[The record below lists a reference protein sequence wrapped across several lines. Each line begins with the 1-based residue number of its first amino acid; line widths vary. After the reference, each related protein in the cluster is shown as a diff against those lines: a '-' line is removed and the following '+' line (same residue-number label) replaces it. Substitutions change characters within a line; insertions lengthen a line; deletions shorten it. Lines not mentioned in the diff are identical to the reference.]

1 MAERN
6 GGVGGEARDLSL
18 AEAKSALA
26 WWLDAGVDVAIAE
39 APRDWLKPAPPPAPR
54 APAAP
59 ALPAALERPTH
70 ETLDQFRLWLEQSDA
85 LPLGGTSPRRVL
97 PRGKVEAPVMLLA
110 EMPDAHGAFAEDP
123 AAAQPLTGECWQL
136 ALAMLAAVGID
147 GDHAYCATLSCF
159 HAPGAKLRG
168 ADLEA
173 CAEIAREHIRLARPQ
188 RLLLLGDAPCLAL
201 LGKNLIAARRHPH
214 KVEGVRTVAT
224 FHPRHLIH
232 RTLDKARAWED
243 LLLLM
248 EDEA

>member
-1 MAERN
+1 M
-6 GGVGGEARDLSL
+6 GGDAKQIGF

-26 WWLDAGVDVAIAE
+26 WWLEAGVDVAVAE
-39 APRDWLKPAPPPAPR
+39 APRDWLKAPSPARPLE
-54 APAAP
+54 PAAP
-59 ALPAALERPTH
+59 ARPAH

-85 LPLGGTSPRRVL
+85 LPLGTAKARRIL
-97 PRGKVEAPVMLLA
+97 PRGGVQAPVMLLA
-110 EMPDAHGAFAEDP
+110 EMPTAQESSIGD
-123 AAAQPLTGECWQL
+123 AAAAGQPLSGDSWQL
-136 ALAMLAAVGID
+136 AVAMLAAIGISGED
-147 GDHAYCATLSCF
+147 AYCASLSCF

-168 ADLEA
+168 AELEA

-201 LGKNLIAARRHPH
+201 LGKNMIDARGHAH

-232 RTLDKARAWED
+232 RTLDKPRAWED

>member
-1 MAERN
+1 MAVRD
-6 GGVGGEARDLSL
+6 GPVGGQVTQLSL

-26 WWLDAGVDVAIAE
+26 WWLDAGVDVAISE
-39 APRDWLKPAPPPAPR
+39 APRDWLKPAPPPAR
-54 APAAP
+54 APAP
-59 ALPAALERPTH
+59 AHPETARRPPH

-85 LPLGGTSPRRVL
+85 LPLSGASPRRVM
-97 PRGKVEAPVMLLA
+97 PRGNVEAPVMLLA
-110 EMPDAHGAFAEDP
+110 EMPGAED
-123 AAAQPLTGECWQL
+123 AAAGRPLGGECWQL
-136 ALAMLAAVGID
+136 AVAMLAAIGISGED
-147 GDHAYCATLSCF
+147 AYCASLSCF

-168 ADLEA
+168 ADLDA

-188 RLLLLGDAPCLAL
+188 RLLLLGDGPCVAL
-201 LGKNLIAARRHPH
+201 LGKNLRDARGHAH

-248 EDEA
+248 EEKA

>member
-1 MAERN
+1 M
-6 GGVGGEARDLSL
+6 GGEAKDIGL

-26 WWLDAGVDVAIAE
+26 WWLEAGVDVAIAE
-39 APRDWLKPAPPPAPR
+39 APRDWLKPTAPPAHSPTPARPE
-54 APAAP
+54 PAQRP
-59 ALPAALERPTH
+59 AH
-70 ETLDQFRLWLEQSDA
+70 ETLDQFRLWLEESDE
-85 LPLGGTSPRRVL
+85 LPLSGTSPRRVL
-97 PRGKVEAPVMLLA
+97 PRGNVEAPIMLLA
-110 EMPDAHGAFAEDP
+110 EMPDAHNAAEDS
-123 AAAQPLTGECWQL
+123 AAGLPLSGECWQL
-136 ALAMLAAVGID
+136 AIAMLAAIGIS
-147 GDHAYCATLSCF
+147 GDDAYCASLSCF

-173 CAEIAREHIRLARPQ
+173 CAEVAREHIRLARPQ

-201 LGKNLIAARRHPH
+201 LGKNLVDARGHAH
-214 KVEGVRTVAT
+214 KVEGVRAVAT

>member
-1 MAERN
+1 M
-6 GGVGGEARDLSL
+6 GGEAKDISL

-26 WWLDAGVDVAIAE
+26 WWLEAGVDVAISE
-39 APRDWLKPAPPPAPR
+39 APREWLKPASPPQAAPE
-54 APAAP
+54 P
-59 ALPAALERPTH
+59 ALPDAAQRPAH
-70 ETLDQFRLWLEQSDA
+70 ESLDQFRLWLEHSDA
-85 LPLGGTSPRRVL
+85 LPLGGASPRRVL
-97 PRGKVEAPVMLLA
+97 PRGGVDAPVMLLA
-110 EMPDAHGAFAEDP
+110 EMPSAHDDTDED
-123 AAAQPLTGECWQL
+123 AAAGQPLSGECWQL
-136 ALAMLAAVGID
+136 AVAMLAAIGLS
-147 GDHAYCATLSCF
+147 GDDAYCASLSCF

-188 RLLLLGDAPCLAL
+188 RLLLLGEAPCMAL
-201 LGKNLIAARRHPH
+201 LGKNLTAARGHIH

>member
-1 MAERN
+1 
-6 GGVGGEARDLSL
+6 VGGEAKDIGL

-26 WWLDAGVDVAIAE
+26 WWLDAGVDTAIAE
-39 APRDWLKPAPPPAPR
+39 APRDWLKPAAPPARSP
-54 APAAP
+54 APAPPEATQQP
-59 ALPAALERPTH
+59 AH
-70 ETLDQFRLWLEQSDA
+70 ETLDQFRLWLEHSDA
-85 LPLGGTSPRRVL
+85 LPVGGASPRRVL
-97 PRGKVEAPVMLLA
+97 PRGNLQAPVMLLA
-110 EMPDAHGAFAEDP
+110 EMPSAED
-123 AAAQPLTGECWQL
+123 AAAGQPLSGDCWQL
-136 ALAMLAAVGID
+136 AVAMLAAIGIS
-147 GDHAYCATLSCF
+147 GDDAYCASLSCF

-173 CAEIAREHIRLARPQ
+173 CAEIAREHIRLAQPQ

-201 LGKNLIAARRHPH
+201 LGKNLIDARGHAH
-214 KVEGVRTVAT
+214 KVEVVRTVAT

>member
-6 GGVGGEARDLSL
+6 GGVGGDVEEYSA

-26 WWLDAGVDVAIAE
+26 WWLEAGVDSAVAE
-39 APRDWLKPAPPPAPR
+39 APRNWLKPSPPPQAAPPAVAAQRPA
-54 APAAP
+54 
-59 ALPAALERPTH
+59 H
-70 ETLDQFRLWLEQSDA
+70 ETLDQFRLWLEQGDP
-85 LPLGGTSPRRVL
+85 LPLRGADPRRVL
-97 PRGKVEAPVMLLA
+97 PRGAADAPVMLLA
-110 EMPDAHGAFAEDP
+110 EMPSAED
-123 AAAQPLTGECWQL
+123 AAVGQPLSGDCWQL
-136 ALAMLAAVGID
+136 ATAMLAAIGID
-147 GDHAYCATLSCF
+147 GDEAYCASLSCF

-168 ADLEA
+168 AELDA
-173 CAEIAREHIRLARPQ
+173 CAEIAREHIRLARPK

-201 LGKNLIAARRHPH
+201 LGKNLLAARGHAH
-214 KVEGVRTVAT
+214 KVEGVRAVAT

>member
-1 MAERN
+1 M
-6 GGVGGEARDLSL
+6 GGDARDIGL

-26 WWLDAGVDVAIAE
+26 WWLAAGVDTAISE
-39 APRDWLKPAPPPAPR
+39 APREWLKPATPPQSAP
-54 APAAP
+54 AP
-59 ALPAALERPTH
+59 ALPDAAPRPAH
-70 ETLDQFRLWLEQSDA
+70 ESLDQFRLWLEQSDA
-85 LPLGGTSPRRVL
+85 LPLSGASPRRVL
-97 PRGKVEAPVMLLA
+97 PRGNVEAPVMLLA
-110 EMPDAHGAFAEDP
+110 EMPSDEDATAG
-123 AAAQPLTGECWQL
+123 QPLSGECWQL
-136 ALAMLAAVGID
+136 AVAMLAAIGIS
-147 GDHAYCATLSCF
+147 GDDAYCASLSCF

-168 ADLEA
+168 PDLDA

-201 LGKNLIAARRHPH
+201 LGKNHTAARGHIH